1 MIIIIGLGNPGA
13 KFKNTRHNV
22 GFMVLDSF
30 AEKNNF
36 PDFELSKK
44 YQALV
49 SEKDEVMLV
58 KPETFMNESG
68 KTAQAILKNKEATLL
83 VVQDDIDM
91 TLGKIKFT
99 QKSSSGGH
107 KGIQSII
114 QHVGNNDFARFKI
127 GIATG
132 DEKAEEVVL
141 KKFTEEE
148 LQNLNIEK
156 CTGALEHF
164 IANGLEK
171 TMNEYH
177 R

>member
-1 MIIIIGLGNPGA
+1 MIILIGLGNPGE

-22 GFMVLDSF
+22 GFMVLDFF
-30 AEKNNF
+30 AQKNDF
-36 PDFELSKK
+36 PEFTLSKK

-49 SEKDEVMLV
+49 SEKDDVMLV

-114 QHVGNNDFARFKI
+114 QNLGNNDSTRLKI

-148 LQNLNIEK
+148 LKNLNIEK
-156 CTGALEHF
+156 CAEALEHF
-164 IANGLEK
+164 ITNGLEK